1 MEQLESS
8 CLRDFFSCVIMSG
21 LRNGEARALRWKD
34 IDFEKKKIR
43 VAHTLVGDTQAVR
56 HLDTPKTKSSK
67 REIPMLSKEYDILV
81 NLKESADELNIGSMD
96 DFVFCLPDGTAL
108 TRFRVENELK
118 RIEKRMKSE
127 GSEVGHI
134 SCHCLRH
141 TFATRAIEG
150 GMKPQV
156 LKNILGHSS
165 LAITMDLY
173 AHVLGDEK
181 EQEMNLLENIF

>member
-1 MEQLESS
+1 
-8 CLRDFFSCVIMSG
+8 
-21 LRNGEARALRWKD
+21 
-34 IDFEKKKIR
+34 
-43 VAHTLVGDTQAVR
+43 
-56 HLDTPKTKSSK
+56 
-67 REIPMLSKEYDILV
+67 
-81 NLKESADELNIGSMD
+81 
-96 DFVFCLPDGTAL
+96 
-108 TRFRVENELK
+108 
-118 RIEKRMKSE
+118 MKSE